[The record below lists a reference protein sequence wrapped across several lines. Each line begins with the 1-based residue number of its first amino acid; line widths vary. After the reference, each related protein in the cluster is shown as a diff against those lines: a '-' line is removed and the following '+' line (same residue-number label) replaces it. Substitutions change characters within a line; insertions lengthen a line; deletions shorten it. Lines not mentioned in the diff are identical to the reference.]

1 MRASL
6 SPANVI
12 HKNRAALLVMLVLAL
27 PIVIPT
33 AVASATDS
41 SSSST
46 ASSDSDNPSLSEMD
60 TYDALA
66 IAFIVVGMAVSSAGG
81 VGGGVIMVPAMV
93 LIMGFDIKRAT
104 PVSNVAILGGAVA
117 NAWFNMHKRHPSAD
131 RPLIDA
137 ELALGMI
144 PVVIGGTVLGA
155 LINKLLPS
163 YIVSLLFV
171 VVLAVSGTRMT
182 MKGIRLY
189 RTESAKQTEADAAAS
204 KVTTDEQNSL
214 DAYTQADTPKT
225 SSNADCVDDK
235 PATAP
240 STVGD
245 AVSLNVV
252 ATGNEGVAVDA
263 LENILEKERHF
274 AWRKHAAIL
283 VCYLGVV
290 ATSIGDAS
298 VDCGGVAYWV
308 ILLVEIPW
316 VAVFVVLTSH
326 YLHQE
331 YLRKAEVDYPYV
343 GGDIRWT
350 QKTVVFFPLGCALGG
365 LVAGMFGV
373 GGGIITG
380 PIMIE
385 MGIVPEVAS
394 STMALMIL
402 YSSAAATAK
411 YTVFNVIAWDWAT
424 LLCGV
429 TFVVTSVAQVVIL
442 GFVRRSGRQSI
453 IVLCISTA
461 VVLGTILMTYQ
472 AVKTTI
478 DDAGKPFSADICS

>member
-1 MRASL
+1 MT
-6 SPANVI
+6 
-12 HKNRAALLVMLVLAL
+12 
-27 PIVIPT
+27 PT
-33 AVASATDS
+33 SAIGDGSINHSSNTGSGSGGGDADS
-41 SSSST
+41 VPGLT
-46 ASSDSDNPSLSEMD
+46 EMD
-60 TYDALA
+60 VYDALA
-66 IAFIVVGMAVSSAGG
+66 IAFIVIGMAVSSVGG

-93 LIMGFDIKRAT
+93 LIMSFDIKRAT
-104 PVSNVAILGGAVA
+104 PISNVAILGGAVA
-117 NAWFNMHKRHPSAD
+117 NAWFNMHKRHPTAD

-171 VVLAVSGTRMT
+171 VVLAASGARMT
-182 MKGIRLY
+182 TKGIRLY
-189 RTESAKQTEADAAAS
+189 KAESAKKKKEATGDAQASPAAYAQVS
-204 KVTTDEQNSL
+204 TP
-214 DAYTQADTPKT
+214 QAPGD
-225 SSNADCVDDK
+225 S
-235 PATAP
+235 
-240 STVGD
+240 VGD
-245 AVSLNVV
+245 KLANGSGDVV
-252 ATGNEGVAVDA
+252 QLHMRPADDDDVDERRA
-263 LENILEKERHF
+263 EILEQERHF

-326 YLHQE
+326 HLHKV
-331 YLRKAEVDYPYV
+331 YLRKAAVDYPYV
-343 GGDIRWT
+343 EGDIQWT
-350 QKTVVFFPLGCALGG
+350 RKTVALFPLGCALGG

-394 STMALMIL
+394 STMSLMIL

-411 YTVFNVIAWDWAT
+411 YTVFNMIAWDWAVV
-424 LLCGV
+424 LCAV
-429 TFVVTSVAQVVIL
+429 TFVVTSVSQVVIL

-453 IVLCISTA
+453 VVLCISAA
-461 VVLGTILMTYQ
+461 VVLGTVLMTYQ
-472 AVKTTI
+472 AIKITI
-478 DDAGKPFSADICS
+478 EDAGDAFSADICS